1 MSKTTCTPEIGRP
14 VSQYAGSRVAPDF
27 LAQSLRHR
35 RRTMDARVSNW
46 LDLGAKQRQD
56 SEEGIPLG
64 GISVNREK
72 EE

>member
-1 MSKTTCTPEIGRP
+1 
-14 VSQYAGSRVAPDF
+14 
-27 LAQSLRHR
+27 
-35 RRTMDARVSNW
+35 MDARVSNW